1 MNKQL
6 TKMADQLSRM
16 TPKGTAQETYFNFTF
31 GALYALA
38 RAEELD
44 YHRQNKTLGKS
55 TRRTAAAAQLAT
67 RMANRG
73 VLTWKGEWVA
83 GYFYND
89 ALLRADIAYEHILRY
104 RTGKKKAN
112 GPKLLT
118 KAISSGIPKDLLI
131 PSWTRVRDEV
141 NNLKHRSWEF
151 GEGPG
156 IKLDEAIEIIRAL
169 INTVEWSL
177 KHGDTSARKPTK

>member
-6 TKMADQLSRM
+6 TEMADQLSRM
-16 TPKGTAQETYFNFTF
+16 TPKGTEQETYFNFAF

-38 RAEELD
+38 RAEELG
-44 YHRQNKTLGKS
+44 YNHQNKTRGKS
-55 TRRTAAAAQLAT
+55 TRRSAAVAQVAT
-67 RMANRG
+67 RMAQRG
-73 VLTWKGEWVA
+73 VMTWKGEWVA

-104 RTGKKKAN
+104 RTGQKKAN
-112 GPKLLT
+112 GPRLLK
-118 KAISSGIPKDLLI
+118 KAIDSKMPKSLLI

-151 GEGPG
+151 GEGPD
-156 IKLDEAIEIIRAL
+156 IELDEALGIIQDL
-169 INTVEWSL
+169 IKTVEWAL
-177 KHGDTSARKPTK
+177 KHGDTFGRKPRE